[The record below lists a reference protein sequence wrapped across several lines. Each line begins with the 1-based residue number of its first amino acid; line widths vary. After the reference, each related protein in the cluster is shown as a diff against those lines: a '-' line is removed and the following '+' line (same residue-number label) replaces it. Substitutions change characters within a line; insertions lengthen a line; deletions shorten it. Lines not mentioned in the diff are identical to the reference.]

1 MSNYTAA
8 IIGCGDMSVHHAD
21 AYRWAGVSLVAGAD
35 ISQDALDRFR
45 QHTGVKTT
53 YSDYEEMLDEVHSD
67 LVSIA
72 TPHELHCSMVIA
84 VAKRQVKGI
93 ICEKPMS
100 MDLTEAD
107 RMVEACRAS
116 GSKLIVN
123 HQRYYEEPYVCAREA
138 IAKGA
143 IGTVRSAEAHNT
155 SSSVHGD
162 GTHVIHML
170 LALLGDPR
178 PTRLLAQVHRPCIA
192 GRQAENGGV
201 AFIAFDND
209 VHAYLTWGLA
219 SGEPRVFLHPGRQ
232 HLYYQSLVIHGD
244 TGRLEVGSDGPKG
257 EEPGY
262 LRVQCGVELQE
273 FRYPDAKTPY
283 SKIETHRAS
292 IVRVIKDLLRSIET
306 GAPHPLDGRSG
317 RDVME
322 VIVGIYESARR
333 QKVVTFPLFPGSSQE
348 SGERQDRQ

>member
-8 IIGCGDMSVHHAD
+8 IIGCGDMSVHHAA
-21 AYRWAGVSLVAGAD
+21 AYKEAGVSVVAGAD

-45 QHTGVKTT
+45 QCTGVKTS
-53 YSDYEEMLDEVHSD
+53 YSDYREMLDEVQPD
-67 LVSIA
+67 IASIV
-72 TPHELHCSMVIA
+72 TPHELHCPMVMA

-93 ICEKPMS
+93 VCEKPMS

-116 GSKLIVN
+116 GSKLVVN

-143 IGTVRSAEAHNT
+143 IGTVQSAEAHNT

-162 GTHVIHML
+162 ATHVIHML
-170 LALLGDPR
+170 LALLGNPR

-192 GRQAENGGV
+192 GWQAENGGG

-209 VHAYLTWGLA
+209 VHAHLTWGLA
-219 SGEPRVFLHPGRQ
+219 SRQPRVFLHPGRQ

-244 TGRLEVGSDGPKG
+244 TGRLEVGSDGPKD
-257 EEPGY
+257 EPGY
-262 LRVQCGVELQE
+262 LKIHCGVELRE
-273 FRYPDAKTPY
+273 FRYPGANTAY
-283 SKIETHRAS
+283 SKIGTHRVS

-306 GAPHPLDGRSG
+306 GARHPLDGRSG
-317 RDVME
+317 RNVME

-333 QKVVTFPLFPGSSQE
+333 QEVVTFPLSSESSQG
-348 SGERQDRQ
+348 SGECQDR